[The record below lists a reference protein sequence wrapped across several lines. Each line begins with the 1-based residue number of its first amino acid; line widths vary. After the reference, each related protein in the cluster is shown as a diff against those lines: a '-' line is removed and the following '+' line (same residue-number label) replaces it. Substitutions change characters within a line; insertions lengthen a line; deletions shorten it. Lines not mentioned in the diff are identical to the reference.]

1 MSSVA
6 SAPAALRLGA
16 APLGRNS
23 RSANNRGVANTF
35 VVRPRRAAPV
45 ALKSRVDVRGS
56 RRMTRAVAEGA
67 DIGGDVEGDADLS
80 IVVDGD
86 SDAQF
91 TIVSIKATNRP
102 GILQLMKTTL
112 EDLGLSVEKT
122 EVDMEGDLT
131 ADTFYVTGDN
141 GAKVDDV
148 YDLANIKQVI
158 KVVLNAHYLKS
169 NQGARPKDTTSF
181 LETNP
186 RQKDLLYSLMDSY
199 AKNDVLSVQKSIV
212 DHVEYTLARSRY
224 RFDDFEAYQV
234 RAARSPATFVPFLW
248 SAKQLLLFFPI
259 RSPRRETKD

>member
-1 MSSVA
+1 MVK
-6 SAPAALRLGA
+6 
-16 APLGRNS
+16 
-23 RSANNRGVANTF
+23 
-35 VVRPRRAAPV
+35 PRRAAPV

-234 RAARSPATFVPFLW
+234 RAARSPATFVPFFGAQN
-248 SAKQLLLFFPI
+248 SRQLFFPI
-259 RSPRRETKD
+259 RSPRRETKDSPTVSTPSPMYAGDVDVRPR

>member
-1 MSSVA
+1 
-6 SAPAALRLGA
+6 
-16 APLGRNS
+16 
-23 RSANNRGVANTF
+23 
-35 VVRPRRAAPV
+35 
-45 ALKSRVDVRGS
+45 
-56 RRMTRAVAEGA
+56 MTRAVAEGA

-186 RQKDLLYSLMDSY
+186 RQKDLLYSLMDNY
-199 AKNDVLSVQKSIV
+199 IKNDVLSVQSSIV
-212 DHVEYTLARSRY
+212 NHVEYTLGRSRY

-234 RAARSPATFVPFLW
+234 RATLKRVFSNLRERLSFSVISLPFPTPSPMRLTPRADFVAFSLN
-248 SAKQLLLFFPI
+248 K
-259 RSPRRETKD
+259 PRRPPRFPCVTA